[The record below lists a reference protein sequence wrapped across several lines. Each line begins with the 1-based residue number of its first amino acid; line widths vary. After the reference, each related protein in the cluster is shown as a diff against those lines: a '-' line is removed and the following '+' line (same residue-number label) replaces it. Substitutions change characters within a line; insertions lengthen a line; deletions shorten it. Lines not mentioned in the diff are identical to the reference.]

1 MLPVQFT
8 VSRVLCV
15 LFQRSIPLYSPVPV
29 PLEPPN
35 LPLSQIGI
43 PYSSGSAVR
52 VCYVCMYETNN
63 NKTIY
68 TIDIFFGFAF
78 WKLKVRTKLG
88 DTKGGVEKCFQSRVK
103 SQLSTTVHSLPG
115 GTPTHP
121 LLWTSL
127 ASQTPRTYGTLS
139 SPRGG
144 RLGFH
149 EAQTICQTLILWK
162 KRLTM
167 DDWGSDVSPNCFI
180 VRKISRRADPNC
192 FIPGVVPVGFVLM
205 SDPGAINCF
214 TICQELQP
222 GCSFAQIEHLS
233 VIKRW
238 KARFDCSL
246 PCNSV
251 S

>member
-1 MLPVQFT
+1 MLRVQFT

-68 TIDIFFGFAF
+68 TIHIFFGFAF
-78 WKLKVRTKLG
+78 WKLKIRTKLG
-88 DTKGGVEKCFQSRVK
+88 GHKRRRWKMFPVPSKITA
-103 SQLSTTVHSLPG
+103 VHYCPLPARG
-115 GTPTHP
+115 DPHPPPAMDLPRLTNPPHLRHP
-121 LLWTSL
+121 LFAEGGSTWISW
-127 ASQTPRTYGTLS
+127 S
-139 SPRGG
+139 SNYLPDTNP
-144 RLGFH
+144 LK
-149 EAQTICQTLILWK
+149 K

-180 VRKISRRADPNC
+180 VRKISDRSKLFHFR
-192 FIPGVVPVGFVLM
+192 
-205 SDPGAINCF
+205 
-214 TICQELQP
+214 
-222 GCSFAQIEHLS
+222 SF
-233 VIKRW
+233 
-238 KARFDCSL
+238 
-246 PCNSV
+246 
-251 S
+251 

>member
-1 MLPVQFT
+1 MLRVQFT

-68 TIDIFFGFAF
+68 TIHIFFGFAF
-78 WKLKVRTKLG
+78 WKLKIRTKLG
-88 DTKGGVEKCFQSRVK
+88 GHKRRRWKMFPVPSKITA
-103 SQLSTTVHSLPG
+103 VHYCPLPAR

-180 VRKISRRADPNC
+180 VRKISRRVDPNC

-238 KARFDCSL
+238 KARFDCS
-246 PCNSV
+246 
-251 S
+251 

>member
-1 MLPVQFT
+1 MLRVQFT

-68 TIDIFFGFAF
+68 TIHIFFGFAF

-144 RLGFH
+144 RLRFH

-162 KRLTM
+162 SVAQWTIEAQMFGQIVLLSAKYPAALQI
-167 DDWGSDVSPNCFI
+167 VSFQ
-180 VRKISRRADPNC
+180 A
-192 FIPGVVPVGFVLM
+192 VPVGFV
-205 SDPGAINCF
+205 S
-214 TICQELQP
+214 
-222 GCSFAQIEHLS
+222 LS
-233 VIKRW
+233 AAANI
-238 KARFDCSL
+238 
-246 PCNSV
+246 PQ
-251 S
+251 

>member
-1 MLPVQFT
+1 MLRVQFT

-68 TIDIFFGFAF
+68 TIHIFFGFAF

-162 KRLTM
+162 KAAHNGRLRLR
-167 DDWGSDVSPNCFI
+167 CFAKLFYCPQNIRPIQIISFQI
-180 VRKISRRADPNC
+180 VLTRI
-192 FIPGVVPVGFVLM
+192 VPTL
-205 SDPGAINCF
+205 DLC
-214 TICQELQP
+214 
-222 GCSFAQIEHLS
+222 
-233 VIKRW
+233 
-238 KARFDCSL
+238 
-246 PCNSV
+246 
-251 S
+251 

>member
-1 MLPVQFT
+1 MLRVQFT

-68 TIDIFFGFAF
+68 TIHIFFGFAF
-78 WKLKVRTKLG
+78 WKLKIRSKLG
-88 DTKGGVEKCFQSRVK
+88 GHKRRRWKMFPVPSKITA
-103 SQLSTTVHSLPG
+103 VHYCPLPAR

-144 RLGFH
+144 RLRFH

-162 KRLTM
+162 SVAQWTIEAQMFGQIVLLSAKYPAALQI
-167 DDWGSDVSPNCFI
+167 VSFQ
-180 VRKISRRADPNC
+180 A
-192 FIPGVVPVGFVLM
+192 VPVGFV
-205 SDPGAINCF
+205 S
-214 TICQELQP
+214 
-222 GCSFAQIEHLS
+222 LS
-233 VIKRW
+233 AAANI
-238 KARFDCSL
+238 
-246 PCNSV
+246 PQ
-251 S
+251 